1 MNVVD
6 QDRIATIVE
15 EVGRSV
21 VGVGSIRLVYNMLL
35 HPYPVKG
42 FGSGIVISRD
52 GYIATNNHVIAGGER
67 TEILMPDGDIL
78 EARVVGSDPLF
89 DVAVLKVEVDGLN
102 PVRWGDPG
110 KLKVGYVVLAIGRSL
125 GLPGEPTV
133 TLGIISALHR
143 NVSSEY
149 LSLQDLIQTDAAIN
163 PGNSGGPLVNLD
175 GEVIGMNTAII
186 PFAQGIGFA
195 IPSDRVRRI
204 AEEIII
210 YGRVRRGW
218 LGIVGV
224 TLDRRIARYY
234 GVNVDRGVLV
244 VRVDRG
250 SPAYRSGMR
259 EGDVIVGIGGY
270 KVENLEEFLAQLYK
284 YRVGDRIQI
293 DIMRGV
299 NILRFELTLT
309 HPPRLG
315 VE

>member
-1 MNVVD
+1 MRVID
-6 QDRIATIVE
+6 QDAIASIVE

-21 VGVGSIRLVYNMLL
+21 VGVGSVRLIYDMLL

-42 FGSGIVISRD
+42 FGSGMVVSRD
-52 GYIATNNHVIAGGER
+52 GYIVTNNHVVAGSDRIEV
-67 TEILMPDGDIL
+67 IMPSGDMI
-78 EARVVGSDPLF
+78 EARVIGSDPLF
-89 DVAVLKVEVDGLN
+89 DVAVLKVEADGLN

-110 KLKVGYVVLAIGRSL
+110 KLKVGYIVLAIGRSL

-149 LSLQDLIQTDAAIN
+149 VSLQDLIQTDAAIN
-163 PGNSGGPLVNLD
+163 PGNSGGPLVDLD
-175 GEVIGMNTAII
+175 GEVVGMNTAII
-186 PFAQGIGFA
+186 PFAQGMGFA
-195 IPSDRVRRI
+195 IPSDRVRRS
-204 AEEIII
+204 AEEIIA

-234 GVNVDRGVLV
+234 GVGIEKGVLV

-250 SPAYRSGMR
+250 SPAYRSGIR

-270 KVENLEEFLAQLYK
+270 RVENLEEFLAQLYRYK
-284 YRVGDRIQI
+284 VGDRVQL
-293 DIMRGV
+293 DVVRGV
-299 NILRFELTLT
+299 DEYRFEVTLT
-309 HPPRLG
+309 HPPRL
-315 VE
+315 EA

>member
-1 MNVVD
+1 MTGVD
-6 QDRIATIVE
+6 QDRIAAIVE

-21 VGVGSIRLVYNMLL
+21 VGVGSVRLIYDILF

-42 FGSGIVISRD
+42 FGSGIIISRD

-67 TEILMPDGDIL
+67 IEVLMPDGDIL
-78 EARVVGSDPLF
+78 EARVIGSDPLF
-89 DVAVLKVEVDGLN
+89 DVAVLKVEADNLD

-110 KLKVGYVVLAIGRSL
+110 KLRVGYLVLAIGRSL

-133 TLGIISALHR
+133 TLGIVSALHR
-143 NVSSEY
+143 NISSEHI
-149 LSLQDLIQTDAAIN
+149 SLQDLIQTDAAIN

-195 IPSDRVRRI
+195 IPSDRVRMA
-204 AEEIII
+204 AEEIIV

-234 GVNVDRGVLV
+234 GVSVDRGVLIV
-244 VRVDRG
+244 KVDRG
-250 SPAYRSGMR
+250 SPAYRSGLK

-270 KVENLEEFLAQLYK
+270 KVENLEEFLTQLYRYK
-284 YRVGDRIQI
+284 VGDRVRI
-293 DIMRGV
+293 DVVRGMD
-299 NILRFELTLT
+299 IFRFDVTLT
-309 HPPRLG
+309 HPPRLE

>member
-1 MNVVD
+1 MID
-6 QDRIATIVE
+6 QDAIASIVE

-21 VGVGSIRLVYNMLL
+21 VGVGSVKLIYDMLL

-42 FGSGIVISRD
+42 FGSGMVVSRD
-52 GYIATNNHVIAGGER
+52 GYIVTNNHVVAGSDRIEV
-67 TEILMPDGDIL
+67 IMPSGDIL
-78 EARVVGSDPLF
+78 EAKVIGSDPLF
-89 DVAVLKVEVDGLN
+89 DVAVLKVEAGELN

-110 KLKVGYVVLAIGRSL
+110 KLKVGYIVLAIGRSL

-149 LSLQDLIQTDAAIN
+149 VSLQDLIQTDAAIN

-175 GEVIGMNTAII
+175 GEVVGMNTAII

-195 IPSDRVRRI
+195 IPSDRVRRV
-204 AEEIII
+204 AEEIIA

-218 LGIVGV
+218 LGIVGM

-234 GVNVDRGVLV
+234 GVDVERGVLV
-244 VRVDRG
+244 VRVDRR
-250 SPAYRSGMR
+250 SPAYRSGIR

-270 KVENLEEFLAQLYK
+270 RVENLEGFLAQLYRYK
-284 YRVGDRIQI
+284 VGDRVQL
-293 DIMRGV
+293 DVVRGV
-299 NILRFELTLT
+299 DKFRFEVTLAY
-309 HPPRLG
+309 PPRL
-315 VE
+315 EA

>member
-1 MNVVD
+1 MRVID
-6 QDRIATIVE
+6 QDAIASIVE

-21 VGVGSIRLVYNMLL
+21 VGVGSVRLIYDMLL

-42 FGSGIVISRD
+42 FGSGMVVSRD
-52 GYIATNNHVIAGGER
+52 GYIVTNNHVVAGSDRIEV
-67 TEILMPDGDIL
+67 IMPSGDII
-78 EARVVGSDPLF
+78 EARVIGSDPLF
-89 DVAVLKVEVDGLN
+89 DVAVLKVEADGLN

-110 KLKVGYVVLAIGRSL
+110 KLKVGYIVLAIGRSL

-149 LSLQDLIQTDAAIN
+149 VSLQDLIQTDAAIN
-163 PGNSGGPLVNLD
+163 PGNSGGPLVDLD
-175 GEVIGMNTAII
+175 GEVVGMNTAII
-186 PFAQGIGFA
+186 PFAQGMGFA
-195 IPSDRVRRI
+195 IPSDRVRRS
-204 AEEIII
+204 AEEIIA

-234 GVNVDRGVLV
+234 GVGIEKGVLV

-250 SPAYRSGMR
+250 SPAYRSGIR

-270 KVENLEEFLAQLYK
+270 RVENLEEFLAQLYRYK
-284 YRVGDRIQI
+284 VGDRVQL
-293 DIMRGV
+293 DVVRGV
-299 NILRFELTLT
+299 DEYRFEVTLT
-309 HPPRLG
+309 HPPRL
-315 VE
+315 EA

>member
-6 QDRIATIVE
+6 QDRIAAIVE

-21 VGVGSIRLVYNMLL
+21 VGVGSIRLVYDMLL

-110 KLKVGYVVLAIGRSL
+110 KLKVGYIVLAIGRSL

-234 GVNVDRGVLV
+234 GVNIDRGMLV

-250 SPAYRSGMR
+250 SPAYRSGIR

-293 DIMRGV
+293 DVVRGV